1 MAWLQQFFKRWI
13 VKKSNPRKCQGFRGE
28 TAAVRYLKKQG
39 YKILERNWM
48 FKQYELDIIALQK
61 DCVIF
66 VEVRGRT
73 EHSLQS
79 GYNSVDRAKKR
90 ALKQGIKAYLSQ
102 NRWIYSYRF
111 DIISVEWNAVGEI
124 LSVRQYENVSFP

>member
-13 VKKSNPRKCQGFRGE
+13 IKKSNPRKRQGFCGE

-61 DCVIF
+61 DCVVF

-79 GYNSVDRAKKR
+79 GYDSVDRTKKR

-124 LSVRQYENVSFP
+124 LSVRQYENVSFS